1 MAKSGKRSENPFM
14 SAEKDA
20 QSTLAAQSRAEIDR
34 FCDALWLEDGLSQNT
49 LAAYRN
55 DLYDLSQ
62 WLAEKT
68 NTAAANASREQVSR
82 YFSDRFASIRATTA
96 NRRLS
101 SLRRF
106 YGWLLLQGRRQDDPC
121 LLLKSA
127 KRPARFPKAPVE
139 SQVESLLNAPNVETA
154 LGLRDRAML
163 EMMYAA
169 GLRVSE
175 LISMKSIHVSASDAV
190 VRVIGKG
197 DKERIVPIGEEAMR
211 WLAHYLRESRPLIL
225 AGRQSDAL
233 FVTERAQ
240 PMTRQRFWKI
250 IKHYGTAAGLEMT
263 LSPHTLRH
271 AFATHLL
278 NHGADLRAVQML
290 LGHADI
296 STTQVYTHVANDRL
310 RAIHAKHHPRA

>member
-1 MAKSGKRSENPFM
+1 MA
-14 SAEKDA
+14 AEKDA

-49 LAAYRN
+49 LTAYRN
-55 DLYDLSQ
+55 DLYDLAD
-62 WLAEKT
+62 WLAEKS
-68 NTAAANASREQVSR
+68 NTPIANASREQVSR
-82 YFSDRFASIRATTA
+82 YFSDCFANIRATTS

-101 SLRRF
+101 SMRRF
-106 YGWLLLQGRRQDDPC
+106 YGWLLLQGRREDDPC

-139 SQVESLLNAPNVETA
+139 SQVESLLNTPNVETA

-175 LISMKSIHVSASDAV
+175 LIGMKSINVSVSDAV

-211 WLAHYLRESRPLIL
+211 WLAHYLRESRPLLL

-240 PMTRQRFWKI
+240 AMTRQRFWKI
-250 IKHYGTAAGLEMT
+250 IRDYGAAAGLEMA

>member
-1 MAKSGKRSENPFM
+1 MA
-14 SAEKDA
+14 
-20 QSTLAAQSRAEIDR
+20 SRASKDDLLEIDQ
-34 FCDALWLEDGLSQNT
+34 FCDALWLESGLSKNT
-49 LAAYRN
+49 LAAYRQ
-55 DLYDLSQ
+55 DLSDLAG
-62 WLAEKT
+62 WLAGHDGT
-68 NTAAANASREQVSR
+68 LASASREEVSR
-82 YFSDRFASIRATTA
+82 YFSESFRTIRASTA

-101 SLRRF
+101 SMRRYF
-106 YGWLLLQGRRQDDPC
+106 AWLMVNGRRDDDPC
-121 LLLKSA
+121 MLLKSA
-127 KRPARFPKAPVE
+127 KQPSRFPKAPIE
-139 SQVESLLNAPNVETA
+139 AQVDKLLNAPDVATD

-175 LISMKSIHVSASDAV
+175 LIGLQTLHVSMSDGV

-197 DKERIVPIGEEAMR
+197 DKERIVPLGEEAMA
-211 WLAHYLRESRPLIL
+211 WLARYMKEARPGLL
-225 AGRQSDAL
+225 KGRSSDAL
-233 FVTERAQ
+233 FVTERGQA
-240 PMTRQRFWKI
+240 MSRQRFWKL
-250 IKHYGTAAGLEMT
+250 IKVYGIRAGLAMT

-310 RAIHAKHHPRA
+310 KAIHAKHHPRA

>member
-1 MAKSGKRSENPFM
+1 MTSHRQPLSQPSQLPE
-14 SAEKDA
+14 ED
-20 QSTLAAQSRAEIDR
+20 RAEIDR
-34 FCDALWLEDGLSQNT
+34 FCDAMWLEEGLSKNT
-49 LAAYRN
+49 LAAYRQ
-55 DLYDLSQ
+55 DLSDLAC
-62 WLAEKT
+62 WLAGQGAT
-68 NTAAANASREQVSR
+68 GIASAGRELVSR
-82 YFSDRFASIRATTA
+82 YFADRFSSIRASTA

-101 SLRRF
+101 SMRRYF
-106 YGWLLLQGRRQDDPC
+106 GWLMLQGRREDDPC

-127 KRPARFPKAPVE
+127 KRAARFPKAPIE
-139 SQVESLLNAPNVETA
+139 SQVEDLLAAPDGETA

-175 LISMKSIHVSASDAV
+175 LIALKSVDVSETDGV

-197 DKERIVPIGEEAMR
+197 DKERVVPIGEEAMAT
-211 WLAHYLRESRPLIL
+211 LAAYVRRGRPELLGGKRCDYLFIT
-225 AGRQSDAL
+225 RQAK
-233 FVTERAQ
+233 
-240 PMTRQRFWKI
+240 PMTRQRFWQM
-250 IKHYGTAAGLEMT
+250 IKMYAVMAGLSISV
-263 LSPHTLRH
+263 SPHALRH

-310 RAIHAKHHPRA
+310 KSIHARHHPRA

>member
-1 MAKSGKRSENPFM
+1 M
-14 SAEKDA
+14 STRESP
-20 QSTLAAQSRAEIDR
+20 QSTLAKTPEAASLRDEDRNEIDQ
-34 FCDALWLEDGLSQNT
+34 FCDALWLESGLSKNT
-49 LAAYRN
+49 LAAYRQ
-55 DLYDLSQ
+55 DLSDLAG
-62 WLAEKT
+62 WLARDQG
-68 NTAAANASREQVSR
+68 ALVSASREQVSR
-82 YFSDRFASIRATTA
+82 YFSESFRSIRASTA

-101 SLRRF
+101 SMRRYF
-106 YGWLLLQGRRQDDPC
+106 AWLMVNGRRDDDPC

-127 KRPARFPKAPVE
+127 KQPSRFPKAPIE
-139 SQVESLLNAPNVETA
+139 AQVEKLLDAPDVTTD

-175 LISMKSIHVSASDAV
+175 LIGLQSLHVSMSDGV

-197 DKERIVPIGEEAMR
+197 DKERIVPLGEEAMS
-211 WLAHYLRESRPLIL
+211 WLGRYMTEARPRLLR
-225 AGRQSDAL
+225 GRSSEAL
-233 FVTERAQ
+233 FVTERGEA
-240 PMTRQRFWKI
+240 MSRQRFWKI
-250 IKHYGTAAGLEMT
+250 IKVYGIRAGLAMT

-310 RAIHAKHHPRA
+310 KAIHAKHHPRA

>member
-1 MAKSGKRSENPFM
+1 MA
-14 SAEKDA
+14 AEKDT
-20 QSTLAAQSRAEIDR
+20 QSTLAAQSRAEVDR
-34 FCDALWLEDGLSQNT
+34 FCDSLWLEDGLSQNT
-49 LAAYRN
+49 LSAYRR
-55 DLYDLSQ
+55 DLYDLAD
-62 WLAEKT
+62 WLTTQAG
-68 NTAAANASREQVSR
+68 AAIASASREQVSR
-82 YFSDRFASIRATTA
+82 YFSDRFSSIRSSTA

-101 SLRRF
+101 SMRRF
-106 YGWLLLQGRRQDDPC
+106 YGWLMLQGRREDDPC

-127 KRPARFPKAPVE
+127 KRPTRFPKAPLE
-139 SQVESLLNAPNVETA
+139 SQVEALLNAPDTNTA

-175 LISMKSIHVSASDAV
+175 LISMKSINVSVSDAV

-197 DKERIVPIGEEAMR
+197 DKERIVPIGEEAMA
-211 WLAHYLRESRPLIL
+211 WLGRYLRESRPLL
-225 AGRQSDAL
+225 LSARQSDAL
-233 FVTERAQ
+233 FVTERAHA
-240 PMTRQRFWKI
+240 MTRQRFWRL
-250 IKHYGTAAGLEMT
+250 IKGYVQKAGLQIS

>member
-1 MAKSGKRSENPFM
+1 MA
-14 SAEKDA
+14 
-20 QSTLAAQSRAEIDR
+20 SRASKDDLLEIDQ
-34 FCDALWLEDGLSQNT
+34 FCDALWLESGLSKNT
-49 LAAYRN
+49 LAAYRQ
-55 DLYDLSQ
+55 DLSDLAG
-62 WLAEKT
+62 WLAGHDGT
-68 NTAAANASREQVSR
+68 LASASREEVSR
-82 YFSDRFASIRATTA
+82 YFSESFRTIRASTA

-101 SLRRF
+101 SMRRYF
-106 YGWLLLQGRRQDDPC
+106 AWLMVNGRRDDDPC

-127 KRPARFPKAPVE
+127 KQPSRSPKAPIE
-139 SQVESLLNAPNVETA
+139 AQVDKLLNAPDVATD

-175 LISMKSIHVSASDAV
+175 LIGLQTLHVSMSDGV

-197 DKERIVPIGEEAMR
+197 DKERIVPLGEEAMA
-211 WLAHYLRESRPLIL
+211 WLARYMKEARPGLL
-225 AGRQSDAL
+225 KGRSSDAL
-233 FVTERAQ
+233 FVTERGQA
-240 PMTRQRFWKI
+240 MSRQRFWKL
-250 IKHYGTAAGLEMT
+250 IKVYGIRAGLAMT

-310 RAIHAKHHPRA
+310 KAIHAKHHPRA

>member
-1 MAKSGKRSENPFM
+1 MANPFTEDVRQ
-14 SAEKDA
+14 ALDP
-20 QSTLAAQSRAEIDR
+20 QDGIEIDR
-34 FCDALWLEDGLSQNT
+34 FCDGLWLEDGLSKNT
-49 LAAYRN
+49 LAAYRQ
-55 DLYDLSQ
+55 DLQDLAV
-62 WLAEKT
+62 WLRSNG
-68 NTAAANASREQVSR
+68 NTALPQASRELISR
-82 YFSDRFASIRATTA
+82 YFSERFASMRASTA

-101 SLRRF
+101 SMRRYF
-106 YGWLLLQGRRQDDPC
+106 GWLMLQGRRDDDPC

-127 KRPARFPKAPVE
+127 KRPTRFPKALIE
-139 SQVESLLNAPNVETA
+139 AQVDDLLNAPEIGTA

-175 LISMKSIHVSASDAV
+175 LIVLKSIDVSHSDGI

-197 DKERIVPIGEEAMR
+197 DKERIVPIGEEAMA
-211 WLAHYLRESRPLIL
+211 WLNRYMQESRPALL
-225 AGRQSDAL
+225 AGRNADDL
-233 FVTERAQ
+233 FVTERGQA
-240 PMTRQRFWKI
+240 MSRQRFWKI
-250 IKHYGTAAGLEMT
+250 IKDYAIKAGIQMSI
-263 LSPHTLRH
+263 SPHTLRH

-310 RAIHAKHHPRA
+310 KAIHAKHHPRA